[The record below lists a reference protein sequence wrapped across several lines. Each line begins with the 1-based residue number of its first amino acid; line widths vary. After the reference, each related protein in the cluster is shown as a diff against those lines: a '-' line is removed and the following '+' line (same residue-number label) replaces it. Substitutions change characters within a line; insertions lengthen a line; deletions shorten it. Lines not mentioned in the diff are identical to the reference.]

1 MWPYILFS
9 PETSS
14 FWLLKSCG
22 RRVSKIAFNVRVLLS
37 LFHSPLIL
45 CIKNMIFIM
54 KLQWAT
60 DIMPRYLSLHA
71 SRHKRPWRL
80 LLLGQNLSDVLT
92 NRAVLSHREI
102 YCDVNVVLRMN
113 VPVNFLWPWLMGSN
127 VYCLQSLYL
136 YRSQEK
142 SVWGFESYCIWI
154 FTLNTKTQK
163 RALKWCGWWEKSVKM
178 QGCRSLVQSC
188 SQPNVLNP
196 CANKLAPLFALCF
209 ALFCWRFLLNW
220 EQAHEKNPAAALL
233 NSESL
238 WRVPKRDASPL

>member
-80 LLLGQNLSDVLT
+80 LLLSQNLSDVLT
-92 NRAVLSHREI
+92 DLAVLSHREI
-102 YCDVNVVLRMN
+102 YCDVNVVLRMK
-113 VPVNFLWPWLMGSN
+113 WRK
-127 VYCLQSLYL
+127 CT
-136 YRSQEK
+136 SQFFVALTDGKQCTCTEVK
-142 SVWGFESYCIWI
+142 RNRFEV
-154 FTLNTKTQK
+154 
-163 RALKWCGWWEKSVKM
+163 LKVII
-178 QGCRSLVQSC
+178 
-188 SQPNVLNP
+188 
-196 CANKLAPLFALCF
+196 
-209 ALFCWRFLLNW
+209 
-220 EQAHEKNPAAALL
+220 
-233 NSESL
+233 SESL
-238 WRVPKRDASPL
+238 H

>member
-22 RRVSKIAFNVRVLLS
+22 RRVSKIASNVRILLS

-60 DIMPRYLSLHA
+60 DILPRYLSLHA

-92 NRAVLSHREI
+92 DRAVLSHREI
-102 YCDVNVVLRMN
+102 YCDVNVVLRMKWRKCTSQFFVALTDGKQCVLSAKL
-113 VPVNFLWPWLMGSN
+113 VPVQKSREIGLRFWKL
-127 VYCLQSLYL
+127 LYL
-136 YRSQEK
+136 NRYIKDKNVRWNDVGDEK
-142 SVWGFESYCIWI
+142 RVLKC
-154 FTLNTKTQK
+154 
-163 RALKWCGWWEKSVKM
+163 RAADPWS
-178 QGCRSLVQSC
+178 
-188 SQPNVLNP
+188 
-196 CANKLAPLFALCF
+196 
-209 ALFCWRFLLNW
+209 
-220 EQAHEKNPAAALL
+220 NPAA
-233 NSESL
+233 
-238 WRVPKRDASPL
+238 SPMS

>member
-22 RRVSKIAFNVRVLLS
+22 RRVSKIAFNVWVLLS

-71 SRHKRPWRL
+71 SRHTRPWRL

-92 NRAVLSHREI
+92 DRAVLSHREI
-102 YCDVNVVLRMN
+102 YCDVNVVLRMKWRKCTSQFFVAFTDGKQCVLSAKL
-113 VPVNFLWPWLMGSN
+113 VPVQKSREIGLRFWKL
-127 VYCLQSLYL
+127 LYL
-136 YRSQEK
+136 NLYIKHKNVRWNDVCDEK
-142 SVWGFESYCIWI
+142 RV
-154 FTLNTKTQK
+154 
-163 RALKWCGWWEKSVKM
+163 LKWSP
-178 QGCRSLVQSC
+178 VQSC
-188 SQPNVLNP
+188 SQSNVLNP
-196 CANKLAPLFALCF
+196 CANKLAPVFALCF

-220 EQAHEKNPAAALL
+220 EQAHEKKP
-233 NSESL
+233 SS
-238 WRVPKRDASPL
+238 SSF